1 MGGGDTSL
9 SVIIKIRAME
19 EKSKIVKTKV
29 LTWKGKEYTATL
41 TEEDVD
47 KIKHKAIIAKLNGF
61 GKDWFMDNVRSW
73 VREEFP
79 DECSEIFDATEAK
92 VEVGTPATENL
103 YIDHRAKTVVEV
115 ISPTKIVVAENET
128 KCIDYYAGEYEVL
141 DEIAEYM
148 SKETFTLRK
157 GGTWVQEG
165 QPKKSGSVTLTLGFR
180 RHYID
185 PSF

>member
-1 MGGGDTSL
+1 M
-9 SVIIKIRAME
+9 K

-29 LTWKGKEYTATL
+29 LTWKEHEYTATL
-41 TEEDVD
+41 TEDDVE
-47 KIKHKAIIAKLNGF
+47 KIKHEAVIAKLNGYD
-61 GKDWFMDNVRSW
+61 KDWFMKNVTRCF
-73 VREEFP
+73 REEFP
-79 DECSEIFDATEAK
+79 EECLKIFDETEVK

-103 YIDHRAKTVVEV
+103 YSDHRAKTVVEV

-128 KCIDYYAGEYEVL
+128 RCIDYYAGEYEVL

-157 GGTWVQEG
+157 GGTWVMEG
-165 QPKKSGSVTLTLGFR
+165 QPKKIGSVTLTLGFR